1 MRKVYDVFLSCNVD
15 KLIEE
20 YKRVIGGDFR
30 LKTDDER
37 KAAAKY
43 TIEMSMKRINE
54 TECRD
59 TDENKNCCLAALDD
73 DDLFASDN
81 EPKTYLR
88 VFVMKLSDIR
98 LWAKVNE
105 RLSLHTPFETISDI
119 SQYTDD
125 ELSEILHDNS
135 LVDTYA
141 IEFSDW
147 EDILAWHIS
156 ETSLKKY
163 GVETVLAYL
172 LQEMTFFGV
181 AKTDTENAQKDLE
194 KSIREVEEAKAR
206 GENPGVPFEEAIKE
220 IADSCGLDL
229 KPQTEEEKAKFRHE
243 ALVSNFEYQ
252 KKLCSLLHDI
262 LNA

>member
-1 MRKVYDVFLSCNVD
+1 MRKAYDVFSSCNID

-20 YKRVIGGDFR
+20 YKKVISGDFR

-43 TIEMSMKRINE
+43 TVEMAMKRIQK

-59 TDENKNCCLAALDD
+59 TEENKTCCLAALDD
-73 DDLFASDN
+73 YDLFASDN

-88 VFVMKLSDIR
+88 VFMLKLSDIR
-98 LWAKVNE
+98 LLEKVNE
-105 RLSLHTPFETISDI
+105 RLSLHTPYETISDI

-125 ELSEILHDNS
+125 ELSEMLQSNS
-135 LVDTYA
+135 LVDTYT

-147 EDILAWHIS
+147 EDILAWNIS
-156 ETSLKKY
+156 ETCLKKY

-206 GENPGVPFEEAIKE
+206 GENPGIPFEEAMKE

-229 KPQTEEEKAKFRHE
+229 KPQTEEEKAEFRHE
-243 ALVSNFEYQ
+243 ALVANFEYQ
-252 KKLCSLLHDI
+252 KKLCSLLRDI
-262 LNA
+262 LAE